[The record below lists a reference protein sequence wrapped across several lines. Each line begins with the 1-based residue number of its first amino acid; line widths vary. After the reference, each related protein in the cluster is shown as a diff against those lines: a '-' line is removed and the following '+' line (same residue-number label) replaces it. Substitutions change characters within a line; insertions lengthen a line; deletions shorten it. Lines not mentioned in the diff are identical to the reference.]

1 MRQYYKCLLIG
12 SNQTGKTYFTRHQWA
27 KSILAGDKEKTII
40 IVTDNLQDNSLKG
53 IPKCTSIKNLPKYGS
68 GIVAF
73 WDSELVEQGGNKM
86 VFAGLHKLMKDGKLN
101 KGGLVFDDATKWFTE
116 GKLDRK
122 VEALLYDYRHSA
134 LDILIIMHSISSVP
148 KRLLN
153 QVHIISLKKTLEP
166 GYDIKYFQKRGI
178 PNYTK
183 VYQAYKT
190 LQEIDL
196 TKTPEKWKTITI
208 MTGLG

>member
-12 SNQTGKTYFTRHQWA
+12 SNQTGKTYFTRHTWA
-27 KSILAGDKEKTII
+27 KSILAGDPSKTVI
-40 IVTDNLQDNSLKG
+40 IVTDNLLDNSLKG
-53 IPKCTSIKNLPKYGS
+53 IPKCNSIEQLPKYRS

-73 WDSELVEQGGNKM
+73 WDSELVEIGGNKA
-86 VFAGLHKLMKDGKLN
+86 VFAGLHKLMKAGKLN
-101 KGGLVFDDATKWFTE
+101 SGGIVFDDATKWFTE

-166 GYDIKYFQKRGI
+166 GYDLKYFQKRGI
-178 PNYTK
+178 PNFHK
-183 VYQAYKT
+183 VYKAYEQ
-190 LQEIDL
+190 LQKIDL

-208 MTGLG
+208 STGLG